1 MISNNH
7 HFKIIEA
14 SFPRIGKQIA
24 LFFGQPDFVNL
35 LKELTVNTRSTPRVG
50 FPADVLFALHELEAE
65 HDSAFPHLRR
75 DSQQH
80 WH

>member
-1 MISNNH
+1 MISDNY
-7 HFKIIEA
+7 HFKIIDA

-24 LFFGQPDFVNL
+24 LFFGQPAFVNL

-50 FPADVLFALHELEAE
+50 FPADVLFAMYELEVE

-75 DSQQH
+75 ESLH
-80 WH
+80 H